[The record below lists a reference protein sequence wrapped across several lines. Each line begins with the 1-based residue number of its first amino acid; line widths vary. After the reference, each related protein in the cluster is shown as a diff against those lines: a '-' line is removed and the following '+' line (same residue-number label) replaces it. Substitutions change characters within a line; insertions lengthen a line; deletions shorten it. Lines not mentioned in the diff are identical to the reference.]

1 MLRIL
6 HPFMPFITEELWQR
20 LVHAVPSDRQHPV
33 SISLAAFPT
42 PAATHIPATAFPAF
56 QQAVTAARELRADNK
71 LDAKTVLPAAIYLH
85 GSLFREDDLAIL
97 ATLTRLDIRQFQGAI
112 SERSGLIR
120 STPDFDLQIQA
131 AAPSANGTA
140 GTESVT
146 RILKEIA
153 TLERNIENSRRQ
165 LADETFL
172 SRAPEKV
179 VAGLRAKLAD
189 YEVQLK
195 KNKDL
200 LEGLG

>member
-1 MLRIL
+1 MLRLL

-20 LVHAVPSDRQHPV
+20 LVHALPGDREFPV
-33 SISLAAFPT
+33 SISFGCYPT
-42 PAATHIPATAFPAF
+42 TITEAVPATLFPIF
-56 QQAVTAARELRADNK
+56 QQAVTAARELRADNR
-71 LDAKTVLPAAIYLH
+71 LDSKATLPAAIYLH
-85 GSLFREDDLAIL
+85 GALFKDEDLGIL
-97 ATLTRLDIRQFQGAI
+97 QSLTRLDIHQHQGAI
-112 SERSGLIR
+112 SDRSGLIR

-140 GTESVT
+140 GAESVA
-146 RILKEIA
+146 RISKEIA
-153 TLERNIENSRRQ
+153 TLERNIENSKRQ

-179 VAGLRAKLAD
+179 VAGLRVKLAE

-200 LEGLG
+200 MEGLD